1 MEGLIK
7 MSAVEE
13 KHLISV
19 LKNYCNE
26 VGELNSN
33 QYSKEV
39 LKTLVEILS
48 AERNNVINP
57 TNIQQKVS
65 ASVDVLG
72 QIVSQLPKPEN
83 SES

>member
-1 MEGLIK
+1 MIK
-7 MSAVEE
+7 LSAVEE

-26 VGELNSN
+26 VGGIETNN
-33 QYSKEV
+33 YSKEV

-48 AERNNVINP
+48 AERNNVISP

-72 QIVSQLPKPEN
+72 QIVSDLPQLEN

>member
-1 MEGLIK
+1 

-13 KHLISV
+13 KHLIQV
-19 LKNYCNE
+19 IKDKCTT
-26 VGELNSN
+26 VGEDLVPG
-33 QYSKEV
+33 YSRDI

-65 ASVDVLG
+65 ASVETLG
-72 QIVSQLPKPEN
+72 QII
-83 SES
+83 SELDSNKEEHE

>member
-1 MEGLIK
+1 

-26 VGELNSN
+26 VGGLNSN

-72 QIVSQLPKPEN
+72 QIVSLLPQPEI